1 MPERAGALEEYKIKA
16 YYYKEFGIYV
26 TSTEIQNFLK
36 WGENGDFSSKMGKIF
51 FLFKKWVMFKQII
64 FHQELSMDNYMI

>member
-51 FLFKKWVMFKQII
+51 FLFKK
-64 FHQELSMDNYMI
+64 